1 MKICQICKKYQIP
14 DEKAMCYSCSKT
26 QHDTQVRK
34 KIKNGED
41 DEVFREDTIY
51 CPWCGRKLG
60 SDFEHERIT
69 IGYHERECP
78 YCYRQFSILTEV
90 DSKYTTQRNSNH

>member
-1 MKICQICKKYQIP
+1 
-14 DEKAMCYSCSKT
+14 MCYSCSKT
-26 QHDTQVRK
+26 QRDAQVRK

-41 DEVFREDTIY
+41 NEVFREDTIY
-51 CPWCGRKLG
+51 CLWCGRKL
-60 SDFEHERIT
+60 DHAFEHELST

-90 DSKYTTQRNSNH
+90 DFKYTTQRGAE